1 MIVDSK
7 SQSVE
12 LDNSTI
18 GVTCAVEA
26 IACVASVSVGQNS
39 LRALLSVK
47 LLRKLVRSSWSKS
60 SYLVVT
66 FGA

>member
-7 SQSVE
+7 WQPVE

-26 IACVASVSVGQNS
+26 IACVASVYVGQNS
-39 LRALLSVK
+39 LRALLNVK
-47 LLRKLVRSSWSKS
+47 LLRKLVRLSWSKS
-60 SYLVVT
+60 SYLVAT